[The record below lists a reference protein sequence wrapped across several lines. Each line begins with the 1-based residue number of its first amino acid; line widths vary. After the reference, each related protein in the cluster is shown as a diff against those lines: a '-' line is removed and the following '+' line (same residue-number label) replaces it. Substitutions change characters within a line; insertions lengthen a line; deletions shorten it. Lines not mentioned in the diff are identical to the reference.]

1 MSVILVECELS
12 KSCLS
17 QKRQTKWQPIA
28 GGFYLRANKNNTSTL
43 FHYFMLSTP
52 PALPS
57 LAFPSHQWDCCW
69 SGTAGLKDLLVSCSP
84 TVCSSS
90 CVPRSPPAMAGA
102 FQNVSP
108 TEQGLPNLEFIHT
121 AQHTISF
128 PTDSFDKPIVCT
140 STLHRVPCV

>member
-17 QKRQTKWQPIA
+17 QKRQTKWRPIA

-57 LAFPSHQWDCCW
+57 LAFPSHQWDCRW

-90 CVPRSPPAMAGA
+90 CVPRFLQQWLVHFKTYLPQSKACPI
-102 FQNVSP
+102 SSLY
-108 TEQGLPNLEFIHT
+108 TE

-128 PTDSFDKPIVCT
+128 PSDSFDKPIVCT